1 MATLNSSQCVLIFLK
16 SCQNLLCWR
25 SSSEPNI
32 LAPLIELYMTSQI
45 DPFNLIDE
53 WYSPEEIAQRP
64 YLGVGF
70 HITGDKKKD
79 SYNRNTCWRVAV
91 WTIIPVLTGCRDKA
105 VNRDN
110 YPAQGSWSQFLC
122 LHTSRKAW
130 GQRRWNHRRCMEDKR
145 ARWPARAGSTALGA
159 RWLWGQPLQQTDVFF
174 LPILSAHHS
183 PALTLLAQHFSYSH
197 SLRSTCNSSS
207 LKKQQLFFLW
217 NMSQKCALYRFFFL
231 KFWSL
236 WHSMWVQEPKRLGFD
251 FISWAPAPDD
261 IVRTHGPDNPES
273 AARRPCGPQSQTFS
287 KALCFSPFGRGESW
301 AEGRYHQ
308 ARWDRV
314 PNPAEVSDFTA
325 KVHFVLFICLFDSAR
340 F

>member
-1 MATLNSSQCVLIFLK
+1 MATLNSIQCVLIFLK

-183 PALTLLAQHFSYSH
+183 PALTLLAPSISPTAILWGQLVTAHLWKNNNYFSYEICPKNVH
-197 SLRSTCNSSS
+197 YIDFSSS
-207 LKKQQLFFLW
+207 NSDPSDTQCE
-217 NMSQKCALYRFFFL
+217 SR
-231 KFWSL
+231 
-236 WHSMWVQEPKRLGFD
+236 
-251 FISWAPAPDD
+251 
-261 IVRTHGPDNPES
+261 NP
-273 AARRPCGPQSQTFS
+273 
-287 KALCFSPFGRGESW
+287 RG
-301 AEGRYHQ
+301 
-308 ARWDRV
+308 
-314 PNPAEVSDFTA
+314 
-325 KVHFVLFICLFDSAR
+325 
-340 F
+340 